1 MSNVNYERE
10 EAKRHRQS
18 HDAMLN
24 DCVVGFGQML
34 YIALRA
40 YYFVSRNEDD
50 REEALDGNAQLTYE
64 ISYPGLAPTTI
75 FKLSRSIPDCINF
88 LWRLLKASGAS
99 EGSPYFF
106 LYNCKKD
113 RHDPLRAARNMEW
126 KLLLP

>member
-18 HDAMLN
+18 HDAMLD

-34 YIALRA
+34 YLALRA

-64 ISYPGLAPTTI
+64 ISYPGLASTTI

-106 LYNCKKD
+106 IITKRTSTN
-113 RHDPLRAARNMEW
+113 R
-126 KLLLP
+126 